1 MESVEKLDRNLGI
14 TQISLVV
21 NRLVVVWSS
30 ARSKKQV
37 DSNSKQILINKDG
50 FKKISPSDLISIVQT
65 RLS

>member
-50 FKKISPSDLISIVQT
+50 FKKNFPSDLISIVQT

>member
-1 MESVEKLDRNLGI
+1 MESVEKLDSNLGI

-37 DSNSKQILINKDG
+37 DSNSKKILINKDG